1 MASFRN
7 RGGIMFKIKLD
18 NKTVSSIVNIY
29 FILFLWICLI
39 GMMFQ
44 SSNEFI
50 FVSFLFISLFYF
62 AVQVIKILLN
72 FKLISIKEKKMPK
85 KVKKVLEKK
94 YGTIYTII
102 KKIIDYFTIL
112 IFAIAIIYIF
122 LFIERISPMLLLL
135 MMIVLIVWIIYL
147 IFYNIKT
154 QK

>member
-72 FKLISIKEKKMPK
+72 FKLI
-85 KVKKVLEKK
+85 
-94 YGTIYTII
+94 
-102 KKIIDYFTIL
+102 
-112 IFAIAIIYIF
+112 
-122 LFIERISPMLLLL
+122 
-135 MMIVLIVWIIYL
+135 
-147 IFYNIKT
+147 
-154 QK
+154 